1 MLNFDFLDKGLETV
15 SPRYILYDLLI
26 KMFLMLYSIYWPSL
40 IVWLP
45 LIFEILG
52 IIYIAIVCFPSDVI
66 NFEINLIFLIKPLF
80 YMTKK

>member
-52 IIYIAIVCFPSDVI
+52 IIYNAIACFPSDVI